1 MKAER
6 VILSFIALLIGLGV
20 AGGVFYLYQSSKTVQ
35 TPGKKPLPT
44 VVLPSPTPD
53 ETKGILVV
61 EKPKDEDVT
70 TDNTVTVSGKT
81 ESDAIVIISS
91 ASDEQVASP
100 TATGSFTVTL
110 SLDDG
115 ENLIHILAKFS
126 DGTEK
131 KEDRTVTV
139 SSENF

>member
-1 MKAER
+1 
-6 VILSFIALLIGLGV
+6 LSFIALLIGLGV
-20 AGGVFYLYQSSKTVQ
+20 AGGVFYLYQSTKTVQ

-44 VVLPSPTPD
+44 IVLPSVKPS
-53 ETKGILVV
+53 ESSNILIID
-61 EKPKDEDVT
+61 KPKDEDVIS
-70 TDNTVTVSGKT
+70 DNTVNVSGKT
-81 ESDAIVIISS
+81 ESDAIVIVSS
-91 ASDEQVASP
+91 ANDEQVADP

-115 ENLIHILAKFS
+115 ENLIHILAKFA
-126 DGTEK
+126 DGSEK